1 MRRLFLRRLSTAAAA
16 APPPSRILIQQLHY
30 AARTL
35 QGFCFLHLFWEHF
48 YSVGATSGASML
60 PTINIEGDFIIISK
74 LYSRGRGVG
83 VGDLVSY
90 VHPVDGPGVHV
101 CKRVIGMPGDFVVM
115 DPMGAPEDM
124 MQVCLFFSLFFSF
137 FLFPFLF
144 CFWEEG
150 GREGGGG
157 WLTVRYCRFPKV
169 TAGPPVIICRIR
181 KTRGITAPCHWRWC
195 AGR

>member
-1 MRRLFLRRLSTAAAA
+1 MRHLFLRRLSTPAATAS
-16 APPPSRILIQQLHY
+16 PPPRILTQQLRY

-60 PTINIEGDFIIISK
+60 PTINIEGDFIVISK

-101 CKRVIGMPGDFVVM
+101 CKRVIGMPGDFVVV
-115 DPMGAPEDM
+115 DPMGAIGTPGDM
-124 MQVCLFFSLFFSF
+124 VQVCLLFLS
-137 FLFPFLF
+137 FLFIFL
-144 CFWEEG
+144 ESM
-150 GREGGGG
+150 
-157 WLTVRYCRFPKV
+157 TDRYL
-169 TAGPPVIICRIR
+169 
-181 KTRGITAPCHWRWC
+181 
-195 AGR
+195 